1 MSKRRTPTDTAPKGR
16 RRVLRGATAERGRDA
31 LVELRRQT
39 SREKE
44 AARQTKITQLKAVA
58 ADPEIHWMA
67 DRIDDLTAPDTALGG
82 RPRSHPTWALVV
94 FGSAISIYESAAEA
108 ARNLKDP
115 DIWAIVVNYARPLLP
130 ADAVVPVTGP
140 ERWQWEYFLRHRL
153 RYQQAPL
160 VKGFSESAA
169 RRAIEVGL
177 ADPSTASINR
187 IHGTNAV
194 IMDGK
199 VFTSPIGTREA
210 TRVDKKTGQI
220 LPVRR
225 DPGIG
230 QHYEGG
236 DVKKPV
242 WGHKFAL
249 ACIRS
254 PFAGHRVI
262 LGIQYV
268 PDGDGHGE
276 NGAFV
281 DLALDI
287 AARLPGVSAFITD
300 GALRGTQIN
309 EIQQGT
315 GAIHVSIP
323 RRHDGQHG
331 GVKIG
336 DTYYASRRLPTSK
349 SRDAKFGTCNHDLW
363 AAGGTIV
370 ERHLTADGTE
380 HWEPLQRG
388 ARKRQKLSTG
398 NWNLLVEYRLSCP
411 ETGKVHRWHEPLTTI
426 GTDAA
431 GKFLRAEYLRGVSA
445 DDPDFDRVYGM
456 RSDVESLNAQ
466 LEHAFHKQRIPALG
480 TANKTMVL
488 MFAAM
493 AQNAWARH
501 AWLREVDHQAAP
513 PPPDAP

>member
-1 MSKRRTPTDTAPKGR
+1 M
-16 RRVLRGATAERGRDA
+16 RGHSREHGRDV
-31 LVELRRQT
+31 LVELRRQ
-39 SREKE
+39 SDREKE
-44 AARQTKITQLKAVA
+44 AARQTKITLLKAVA

-67 DRIDDLTAPDTALGG
+67 DRIDCLTARDTSIGG

-94 FGSAISIYESAAEA
+94 FGSAISIFGSAAEA

-115 DIWAIVVNYARPLLP
+115 DMWAIVVRCAGPLVP
-130 ADAVVPVTGP
+130 TDAVVPPRGP
-140 ERWQWEYFLRHRL
+140 ERYQWEYFLRHRL
-153 RYQQAPL
+153 RDQQAPL
-160 VKGFSESAA
+160 LKGFSEGAA
-169 RRAIEVGL
+169 RRASEVGL
-177 ADPSTASINR
+177 ADPGTGSINR
-187 IHGTNAV
+187 IYGTNAV

-210 TRVDKKTGQI
+210 SRVDRKTGEI

-225 DPGIG
+225 DHGIG

-300 GALRGTQIN
+300 GALRGNQIN

-331 GVKIG
+331 GIKIG
-336 DTYYASRRLPTSK
+336 DTHYAARRLPASK
-349 SRDAKFGTCNHDLW
+349 SRDTKLGTCNHDLW

-370 ERHLTADGTE
+370 ERHVTADGTD
-380 HWEPLQRG
+380 HWVPLRRG
-388 ARKRQKLSTG
+388 GRKRQELPGGT
-398 NWNLLVEYRLSCP
+398 WNILVEYRLPCP
-411 ETGKVHRWHEPLTTI
+411 DTDKVHRWHEPLTSV
-426 GTDAA
+426 GTDGPA
-431 GKFLRAEYLRGVSA
+431 KFIRAEYLRGISA

-480 TANKTMVL
+480 TANKTMIL

-493 AQNAWARH
+493 TQNAWARH
-501 AWLREVDHQAAP
+501 AWLREVDHQAASP
-513 PPPDAP
+513 PGSV